1 MPSESPVFGCCHG
14 PGGVLYDYHQCSSQ
28 VWKPSSGRGMVPGG
42 SWMGMDKAK
51 KVKNATASVAVAA
64 DHLDMIYVPV

>member
-1 MPSESPVFGCCHG
+1 MDGH
-14 PGGVLYDYHQCSSQ
+14 
-28 VWKPSSGRGMVPGG
+28 
-42 SWMGMDKAK
+42 GMDKA

>member
-1 MPSESPVFGCCHG
+1 MEGH
-14 PGGVLYDYHQCSSQ
+14 
-28 VWKPSSGRGMVPGG
+28 
-42 SWMGMDKAK
+42 GMDKAK